1 MGEEIVSL
9 EEIHY
14 EFWNKFVNKV
24 FNDSEFK
31 NNFNY
36 RMPLNKSYYDLFWG
50 NKDIHL
56 CLRHNIK
63 ENYVSVEIY
72 IEENKEIFKYLLIN
86 KNEIEKLYGK
96 ELTFTK
102 VKGKVGKA
110 RKIYDVYTDGET
122 SEKNTWNKYIK
133 WIRDT
138 ALKMKEIV
146 EIFYKKLDKDII
158 FNAISYEREVIS
170 IPAADTISL
179 IYKYGIHAQPNDK
192 VRYPYK
198 KSLFYTFREKN
209 GVMTKL
215 YELNTTIILNPNK
228 ISEIDSL
235 DVDIFIKERLKN
247 YINERENKFSF
258 DDKES
263 EYKFYILNNP
273 IELVNEIALPNQN
286 NQSYFT
292 IEEVFSGKRYVDRC
306 NYKTNNTRE
315 DLINIIK
322 DKSKVDY
329 LEINV
334 EDFDSNIE
342 IEEGKTITKLVE
354 VKKRNSLARKL
365 KLEEFKSIN
374 GKLYCE
380 VCGIDDEIVLDV
392 HHDKVSVVHMEEGH
406 ITKLEDLRVICANC
420 HRKVHGLKITVDRL
434 IEINN
439 GLNFK

>member
-1 MGEEIVSL
+1 
-9 EEIHY
+9 
-14 EFWNKFVNKV
+14 
-24 FNDSEFK
+24 
-31 NNFNY
+31 
-36 RMPLNKSYYDLFWG
+36 
-50 NKDIHL
+50 
-56 CLRHNIK
+56 
-63 ENYVSVEIY
+63 
-72 IEENKEIFKYLLIN
+72 
-86 KNEIEKLYGK
+86 
-96 ELTFTK
+96 
-102 VKGKVGKA
+102 
-110 RKIYDVYTDGET
+110 
-122 SEKNTWNKYIK
+122 
-133 WIRDT
+133 
-138 ALKMKEIV
+138 
-146 EIFYKKLDKDII
+146 
-158 FNAISYEREVIS
+158 
-170 IPAADTISL
+170 
-179 IYKYGIHAQPNDK
+179 
-192 VRYPYK
+192 
-198 KSLFYTFREKN
+198 
-209 GVMTKL
+209 MTKL

-286 NQSYFT
+286 NQSYST

-392 HHDKVSVVHMEEGH
+392 HHDKVSVANMKEGH
-406 ITKLEDLRVICANC
+406 ITKLEDLRLICANC
-420 HRKVHGLKITVDRL
+420 HRKVHGLKVTVDRL
-434 IEINN
+434 IEINK
-439 GLNFK
+439 GINFK